1 MIKLRRGV
9 AGAMT
14 ALAIA
19 GLCAIAPATAANA
32 ATGATGKGC
41 TAYQYSSGGYSTCVG
56 YIQRMLNGIAATR
69 GGSYGGYQLAVDN
82 SFGANTN
89 TNVRRFQSYTGLVS
103 DGIVGRN
110 SWNQLCRYAGTRS
123 FAVYNASALQ
133 KSAWQAAYDAGC
145 YVDKPV
151 GSGAGIQVISR
162 Y

>member
-1 MIKLRRGV
+1 MKKFRRGI
-9 AGAMT
+9 AGGAV

-41 TAYQYSSGGYSTCVG
+41 TAHQYSYGGYATCVG
-56 YIQRMLNGIAATR
+56 YIQRMLNGIASTR

-82 SFGANTN
+82 NFGANTN
-89 TNVRRFQSYTGLVS
+89 TNVRRFQSYTYLVS

-110 SWNQLCRYAGTRS
+110 TWNQLCRYAGTRS
-123 FAVYNASALQ
+123 FAVYNASSLQ

-145 YVDKPV
+145 YVDRPV
-151 GSGAGIQVISR
+151 GTAGIEVISK

>member
-1 MIKLRRGV
+1 MKTFRKTI
-9 AGAMT
+9 AGGAV

-19 GLCAIAPATAANA
+19 GICAIAPATAASA
-32 ATGATGKGC
+32 TTGATGQGC

-56 YIQRMLNGIAATR
+56 YIQRMLNGIASVR
-69 GGSYGGYQLAVDN
+69 GGSYGGYQLVVDN

-123 FAVYNASALQ
+123 FAEYNSSALQ

-145 YVDKPV
+145 YVDRPV
-151 GSGAGIQVISR
+151 GVAGIEVISR

>member
-1 MIKLRRGV
+1 MNTFKKVI
-9 AGAMT
+9 AGGAL

-19 GLCAIAPATAANA
+19 GLGVVVPATAANA

-56 YIQRMLNGIAATR
+56 YIQRMLNGIASVR
-69 GGSYGGYQLAVDN
+69 GSSYGGYQLAVDN

-110 SWNQLCRYAGTRS
+110 TWNQLCRYAGTRS
-123 FAVYNASALQ
+123 FAVYNASSLQ

-145 YVDKPV
+145 YVDRPV
-151 GSGAGIQVISR
+151 GTAGIEVISK